1 MIENLVENQVSRSRP
16 LTIRGNE
23 EADAEN
29 RHCDGKV
36 MYLKNL
42 NIEGGSYVYVMSRF
56 DRFQG

>member
-16 LTIRGNE
+16 LTIRRNE

-36 MYLKNL
+36 C
-42 NIEGGSYVYVMSRF
+42 I
-56 DRFQG
+56 